1 MLISVV
7 TTFSCFDP
15 EMTHGTTLG
24 MKILAELPKIHD
36 TAIRVQEGFQKKKKQ
51 EIGSP
56 KWQFNL

>member
-1 MLISVV
+1 MLISIV

-36 TAIRVQEGFQKKKKQ
+36 IAIRVQEGFQKKKKQ
-51 EIGSP
+51 EIGGP
-56 KWQFNL
+56 K